1 METTFVGIDVS
12 KDRLDVHVC
21 PSGEAFTVSR
31 DGKGLEE
38 LVDRLRPLSPRLI
51 AIEATGGFETIAA
64 AALAGAALPLAIVNP
79 AQIRHFAQAAGQL
92 AKTDPIDAQVI
103 ARFAE
108 AVKPEPRPVPDEQ
121 ARLLGELVARRR
133 QIIEM
138 TVAERQREHRTL
150 IVRVRKGIERHIRML
165 EKELVDIDDDIGTLV
180 RGSPAWRDKE
190 DLLEPML
197 EDPKLTERLFR
208 DEKAL
213 VRITPHMLFSVL
225 LRRLRRE
232 LEDQAYVLD
241 VDTKGKRIPVF
252 EGSAVAD
259 MLSDKQTRDYL
270 AEMLSSFARTN
281 SGIIYWQERGTW
293 HKRRFSD
300 IDLDDMVELTRII
313 DPEMRPALYK
323 RIADI
328 ALFLSGIFPEH
339 AARSLDSRRNMFSTK
354 HVLKD
359 YEQAGKRFYHVAAQ
373 ETDQTQWKPVL
384 GTLAEKFTLARLAL
398 NSLSDRYVKTL
409 RSRYFQSPA
418 E

>member
-1 METTFVGIDVS
+1 MKSPLQVKTSMHDLRWSKTMLHLSESDLRFLVETVATN
-12 KDRLDVHVC
+12 R
-21 PSGEAFTVSR
+21 R
-31 DGKGLEE
+31 DY
-38 LVDRLRPLSPRLI
+38 DH
-51 AIEATGGFETIAA
+51 
-64 AALAGAALPLAIVNP
+64 IVN
-79 AQIRHFAQAAGQL
+79 
-92 AKTDPIDAQVI
+92 
-103 ARFAE
+103 
-108 AVKPEPRPVPDEQ
+108 
-121 ARLLGELVARRR
+121 LV
-133 QIIEM
+133 
-138 TVAERQREHRTL
+138 
-150 IVRVRKGIERHIRML
+150 
-165 EKELVDIDDDIGTLV
+165 
-180 RGSPAWRDKE
+180 RDKE

-197 EDPKLTERLFR
+197 DDPKLTERLFR

-213 VRITPHMLFSVL
+213 VRVTPHMLFSVL

-232 LEDQAYVLD
+232 LENEAYVLD

-252 EGSAVAD
+252 EGPAVAD

-300 IDLDDMVELTRII
+300 IDLDDMVELAGII

-339 AARSLDSRRNMFSTK
+339 SAHLAGPRKTMFSAKRT
-354 HVLKD
+354 LKE
-359 YEQAGKRFYHVAAQ
+359 YEEAGKRFYQVAAR
-373 ETDQTQWKPVL
+373 ETDQIHWKPVL

-409 RSRYFQSPA
+409 RARYFRSPA
-418 E
+418 ES

>member
-1 METTFVGIDVS
+1 MDDLRWRRTMLHLSESDLRFLVETVATN
-12 KDRLDVHVC
+12 R
-21 PSGEAFTVSR
+21 R
-31 DGKGLEE
+31 DY
-38 LVDRLRPLSPRLI
+38 DH
-51 AIEATGGFETIAA
+51 
-64 AALAGAALPLAIVNP
+64 IVN
-79 AQIRHFAQAAGQL
+79 
-92 AKTDPIDAQVI
+92 
-103 ARFAE
+103 
-108 AVKPEPRPVPDEQ
+108 
-121 ARLLGELVARRR
+121 LV
-133 QIIEM
+133 
-138 TVAERQREHRTL
+138 
-150 IVRVRKGIERHIRML
+150 
-165 EKELVDIDDDIGTLV
+165 
-180 RGSPAWRDKE
+180 RDKE

-232 LEDQAYVLD
+232 LENQAYVLD

-300 IDLDDMVELTRII
+300 IDLDDMVELARII

-339 AARSLDSRRNMFSTK
+339 AARSLDSRRNMLSTK
-354 HVLKD
+354 HTLKD

-373 ETDQTQWKPVL
+373 EMDQTQWKPVL